1 MRTEPEASST
11 VYLGVIADSGNQR
24 IVFFFVCF
32 VLKVKH
38 QSEC

>member
-24 IVFFFVCF
+24 IVFFVCF